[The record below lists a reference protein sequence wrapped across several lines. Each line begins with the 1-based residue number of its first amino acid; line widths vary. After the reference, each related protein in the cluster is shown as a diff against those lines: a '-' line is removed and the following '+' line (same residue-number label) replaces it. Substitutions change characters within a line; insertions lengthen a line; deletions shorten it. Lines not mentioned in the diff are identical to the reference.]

1 MRNSEVIWTKQPYI
15 AVCPFLNMKD
25 VVVQNDAEVIEMLNK
40 YFISWIGKKLWVVI
54 PYEDGDEML
63 QLKPW
68 SQYILNNSC

>member
-1 MRNSEVIWTKQPYI
+1 
-15 AVCPFLNMKD
+15 MKD

-63 QLKPW
+63 QLKP
-68 SQYILNNSC
+68 